1 MGGVIDNVITD
12 TYDIEQELTQ
22 TCTISKNTPGVVDTY
37 NRPADS
43 WADAYTLVAC
53 RLIDKRGKET
63 VIDKQVVMADFLLFL
78 KIGQD
83 ITEKDRVGIDIN
95 GVSQTLA
102 VILVSDASSKS
113 HHLEVACKLMR

>member
-1 MGGVIDNVITD
+1 MGGVIDNVLPD

-22 TCTISKNTPGVVDTY
+22 TCTISRNTPGLVDTY
-37 NRPADS
+37 NRQADS
-43 WADAYTLVAC
+43 WANTYTLVPC
-53 RLIDKRGKET
+53 RLIDQKGKET
-63 VIDKQVVMADFLLFL
+63 VIDKQVVMADFLLFF

-83 ITEKDRVGIDIN
+83 ITEKDRVVIDIN

-102 VILVSDASSKS
+102 VILVSDASSKA